1 MMDESHEHNGVYVKG
16 DESEKVI
23 LAEAHIKKGRTVVY
37 SKGARNLV
45 ATGYYVVACCEEV
58 GIYLTEMRKRQLANR
73 VT

>member
-16 DESEKVI
+16 DESEKDLLI
-23 LAEAHIKKGRTVVY
+23 EAHIRKGRTVVY